1 MTEPIAYLKGEF
13 VPASQCVLPIYDLG
27 IVLGAAVTD
36 FFPTFHQSPYRL
48 DDHLQRFYRSCR
60 YARITPPVSL
70 EESRKN
76 LREADRRKQ
85 PTGSWPGTGLG
96 VLYDRG

>member
-1 MTEPIAYLKGEF
+1 MTEPIAYLKGEY
-13 VPASQCVLPIYDLG
+13 VPASKCVLPIYDLG

-36 FFPTFHQSPYRL
+36 FFRTFHQAPYRL

-70 EESRKN
+70 EESRDISEKLIAEN
-76 LREADRRKQ
+76 SRLAPDQE
-85 PTGSWPGTGLG
+85 LG
-96 VLYDRG
+96 